1 MSKIKYQKDVAAL
14 YYACLGKK
22 ADSATLTFY
31 ADVLSGG
38 KVDQTLLVNTFVAAL
53 DGQSRYQHLNN
64 EEKVSY
70 VYQNI
75 TGAPAPGNVVAH
87 WSNEL
92 NQGHSIG
99 YMVQNLVREFRDYNG
114 SNAEL
119 IEGATQLENTINATL
134 YPAFNQGPEVYASA
148 ADIQAIYYVIGGSM
162 VAEGINFW
170 AQALYSGQST
180 LSQIAQHFIE
190 TRPKTAGLSDADF
203 VKKIFNLTFKTPP
216 NDAELAKYLA
226 GLGSHTES
234 RGEVV
239 ARMIEDIRNDT
250 THPQAKETFFGA
262 THVYAAG
269 QLPTAQYKETVAAL
283 YLGIAKSDASASA
296 IDTYSKFLASGNSE
310 LALLKMLAKSPQ
322 FSEASNFKQ
331 IYNDLYNA
339 GGSTSEQVYKAIL
352 LKSGNDPLK
361 ATLLIIDSLR
371 SGKYPLDNG
380 QIPSD
385 SLVKKFNASI
395 GEALGYKEKAILT
408 LDSNGGVL
416 TGTINSDKL
425 HVLSPAE
432 ITSLKEITINAN
444 ADLQKSL
451 DLSELNGINKITLIG
466 DYASNKTLL
475 SSISAAWLSP
485 TLILDEKNIVNAGGG
500 VDLTSFIVDKKVFIK
515 YGADITDVTFNLVF
529 GSSGNSLLFW
539 NGNATATAGNMVS
552 DKFTA
557 QTNHSYSIYSDY
569 LISANFFTKNIYTT
583 TEQNGDTTTETRG
596 NSGNYNYFSAFDL
609 TNYIG
614 KTNIYRDGLLT
625 GTQDSKVFDFGL
637 ATQSGTVN
645 GWDGLTVSGAVNNVH
660 VINFHKG
667 YGYGNGD
674 SNILRYREDAGTAS
688 TLHIEMAPSTQS
700 TISDIALTVRLGE
713 NETDH
718 INAGTLSLT
727 THYQGTVNHRS
738 INIESRGENGTLR
751 LAGGDNNIT
760 DININGA
767 TIHSHTLNLTI
778 SEDFSN
784 SLNYVGIEPTADRY
798 QDHIINLHME
808 KGGSGGGSFY
818 QTLVSLNN
826 NSPFQAVIDELSGE
840 QLLVSGGNS
849 GDNLQVMGNTTII
862 DDTRNDAADIYRFAD
877 SSIDNLVTT
886 LAPGNRDKIL
896 VGEEN
901 HQWIFGT
908 GGYKEMAVYGSVVD
922 SSALNTLFH
931 SLDSSQSGSAKNMF
945 SAILESVTEGKSQ
958 GQLSEVGMLKLDKA
972 LYVIIDKN
980 HNQSFDD
987 NDIVFSLGNKDPYQT
1002 AVSLHYK
1009 SPPIQLTAEN
1019 HMISEVL

>member
-22 ADSATLTFY
+22 ADSATLNFY

-38 KVDQTLLVNTFVAAL
+38 KVDQTLLVNTFVTAL
-53 DGQSRYQHLNN
+53 DGQSRFQHLNN

-75 TGAPAPGNVVAH
+75 TGTLAPEDVIAH

-92 NQGHSIG
+92 SQGHSIG
-99 YMVQNLVREFRDYNG
+99 YMVQNIVREFRDYNG

-119 IEGATQLENTINATL
+119 IEGAAQLENTINTTL

-180 LSQIAQHFIE
+180 LSRIAQHFIE
-190 TRPKTAGLSDADF
+190 SRPKTAGLSDEEF
-203 VKKIFNLTFKTPP
+203 VKKIFNMTFKTPP
-216 NDAELAKYLA
+216 NDTELAKYLA
-226 GLGSHTES
+226 GLGAHTEN

-239 ARMIEDIRNDT
+239 TRMIEDIRNDT
-250 THPQAKETFFGA
+250 THPQAKETFIGA

-269 QLPTAQYKETVAAL
+269 QLPAAQYNETVAAL
-283 YLGIAKSDASASA
+283 YLGIAKSNASAST

-310 LALLKMLAKSPQ
+310 LALLKMLAKSSQ

-331 IYNDLYNA
+331 IYNDLYNIS
-339 GGSTSEQVYKAIL
+339 GSVSEQVYKAIL

-371 SGKYPLDNG
+371 NGKYPLDNG
-380 QIPSD
+380 QSPNP

-408 LDSNGGVL
+408 LDSNGGLL

-425 HVLSPAE
+425 HILSAAE
-432 ITSLKEITINAN
+432 TASLKEITINAST
-444 ADLQKSL
+444 DLQKNL
-451 DLSELNGINKITLIG
+451 DLSNLNRVNKVILSG
-466 DYASNKTLL
+466 DYASNKLL
-475 SSISAAWLSP
+475 LNSISAAWLSP
-485 TLILDEKNIVNAGGG
+485 TLILDEKNIDNSGGEI
-500 VDLTSFIVDKKVFIK
+500 DLTNFIVDKKVFVK
-515 YGADITDVTFNLVF
+515 DGADITDSVLNLIF
-529 GSSGNSLLFW
+529 GAQGNSQLFW
-539 NGNATATAGNMVS
+539 NGNATSTTGNMVS
-552 DKFTA
+552 EEFHAKTD
-557 QTNHSYSIYSDY
+557 HSYSIFNDY

-583 TEQNGDTTTETRG
+583 TDSNGDTTTEIRG
-596 NSGNYNYFSAFDL
+596 NSGNFNFFSAFDL
-609 TNYIG
+609 TNFIG
-614 KTNIYRDGLLT
+614 KTNIYHDGLLT
-625 GTQDSKVFDFGL
+625 GTQDNKVFDFGL
-637 ATQSGTVN
+637 ATQLGTVN
-645 GWDGLTVSGAVNNVH
+645 GWDGLTVSGPVNDVH

-667 YGYGNGD
+667 YGYGDGS
-674 SNILRYREDAGTAS
+674 SNVLRYREDAGAAS
-688 TLHIEMAPSTQS
+688 TLHIEMAPFTQS
-700 TISDIALTVRLGE
+700 VSSDIALTVRLGE
-713 NETDH
+713 DEKDH

-727 THYQGTVNHRS
+727 THYQGTVNDRLL
-738 INIESRGENGTLR
+738 NIELQGESGTLR
-751 LAGGDNNIT
+751 LADGDNSIT
-760 DININGA
+760 DISINGA

-778 SEDFSN
+778 AADFSN
-784 SLNYVGIEPTADRY
+784 SLTYVGTTPTADRY
-798 QDHIINLHME
+798 QDYVINLHME

-818 QTLVSLNN
+818 QTLVSLNDK
-826 NSPFQAVIDELSGE
+826 SSFQTVIDALAGE

-862 DDTRNDAADIYRFAD
+862 DDTSNNAADIYRFAD
-877 SSIDNLVTT
+877 SRIDNLVTSLT
-886 LAPGNRDKIL
+886 PGDRDKIL

-908 GGYKEMAVYGSVVD
+908 GGYKEMTVYGNVIGSNAV
-922 SSALNTLFH
+922 NTLFH
-931 SLDSSQSGSAKNMF
+931 SLESSQTDSAQNMF
-945 SAILESVTEGKSQ
+945 SAIMENVTEGKSQ

-980 HNQSFDD
+980 HNQVFDD
-987 NDIVFSLGNKDPYQT
+987 NDIVFSLGDRDPYQT

-1009 SPPIQLTAEN
+1009 SPPVQLTAESPILN
-1019 HMISEVL
+1019 DAL